1 MDEPRIQKFL
11 IVEDDAKYAAW
22 LHHSVGAG
30 FPNDS
35 VVIMDWT
42 SFGRV
47 RTAMTAR
54 DYDLVVLSLAFD
66 EGIEEPTTN
75 GFEWIRKLRTQP
87 GFPEMI
93 VLAEGGSELAAVRS
107 LRLGAA
113 DYLPKRLLT
122 PARLHRAIKLTLR
135 MIEKDAQRRAERAAQ
150 QLAAGAKTEV
160 APTAPAPAA
169 PAATSAANAA
179 ATVKTSTV
187 AADKPDRIDR
197 AEMSLPAARVA
208 ATHISTH
215 TGASL
220 ARAAAFATSP
230 QAAARP
236 AHVATHTGAS
246 LASAARAALAAHPT
260 PAAMT
265 PASAPAPASVT
276 APAAAPSPSTG
287 APVKVA
293 ASQRDPAA
301 RSLPAAGASLP
312 AISMPAAVAKDSK
325 QVAPDSHQIPG
336 YTILQKIGES
346 EAAAVYL
353 AIAED
358 LGHNVALKISKRR
371 HIGVAESSDTTGTGQ
386 RGILFQ
392 REFEAIA
399 ALDHPSIIDLFD
411 YGIHDGVEY
420 LAMEYFPCGDL
431 KARLQNPLTA
441 DEAIQF
447 LREIARS
454 LKVVHEAGLI
464 HRDLK
469 PPNVMLRDDG
479 SVVLID
485 FGLARSLLS
494 GDGST
499 RTGVLRGSPYY
510 MSPEQAQ
517 GEVLDARTDLY
528 SMGVMLYE
536 MLAGKKPYLGA
547 SAIDVLQQHVM
558 APVPELP
565 VHHLFYQPL
574 LERLMAK
581 SREQRISSCDELLN
595 AIEQMSQSMGDAA
608 MVDPETL
615 VSAGAATT

>member
-1 MDEPRIQKFL
+1 MDAPRTQRFL
-11 IVEDDAKYAAW
+11 IVENDTKYAQW
-22 LHHSVGAG
+22 LQHTVGAG
-30 FPNDS
+30 WPNDS
-35 VVIMDWT
+35 IVIMDWT

-47 RTAMTAR
+47 RTAMTVR
-54 DYDLVVLSLAFD
+54 DYDIVMLSMAFD
-66 EGIEEPTTN
+66 EGIEDPTTDS
-75 GFEWIRKLRTQP
+75 FDWIRKLRSQP
-87 GFPEMI
+87 SFPEMVI
-93 VLAEGGSELAAVRS
+93 LAEGGSELAAIRT

-122 PARLHRAIKLTLR
+122 PPRLQRSLKLTLR
-135 MIEKDAQRRAERAAQ
+135 AIEKEELRRAERNAQ
-150 QLAAGAKTEV
+150 AGV
-160 APTAPAPAA
+160 APATDKHAESLTGSVKATAA
-169 PAATSAANAA
+169 PAS
-179 ATVKTSTV
+179 
-187 AADKPDRIDR
+187 P
-197 AEMSLPAARVA
+197 PP
-208 ATHISTH
+208 HISTH

-220 ARAAAFATSP
+220 AKAAAQVIVPPKAVVIAVP
-230 QAAARP
+230 PPAAPAPPR

-246 LASAARAALAAHPT
+246 LAEAARAALAAH
-260 PAAMT
+260 
-265 PASAPAPASVT
+265 AP
-276 APAAAPSPSTG
+276 
-287 APVKVA
+287 APVKVDA
-293 ASQRDPAA
+293 QPKDPAA
-301 RSLPAAGASLP
+301 VSTPAVKEP
-312 AISMPAAVAKDSK
+312 KP
-325 QVAPDSHQIPG
+325 VAPENHQIPG
-336 YTILQKIGES
+336 YAILQKIGES

-358 LGHNVALKISKRR
+358 LGHNVALKISKRK
-371 HIGVAESSDTTGTGQ
+371 HHSGAEAVTDTGQ
-386 RGILFQ
+386 RSIMFQ

-411 YGIHDGVEY
+411 YGIHEGVEY

-441 DEAIQF
+441 DEAIAF
-447 LREIARS
+447 LKEVARS
-454 LKVVHEAGLI
+454 LKVVHEAGII

-517 GEVLDARTDLY
+517 GEALDARTDLY
-528 SMGVMLYE
+528 SLGVILYE

-565 VHHLFYQPL
+565 VYHLVYQPL
-574 LERLMAK
+574 LERLMSK
-581 SREQRISSCDELLN
+581 SREQRIASCDELLS
-595 AIEQMSQSMGDAA
+595 ALEQMSHA
-608 MVDPETL
+608 MSDSGIIDPETL
-615 VSAGAATT
+615 VSAGAVT

>member
-1 MDEPRIQKFL
+1 MDEPRTQRFL
-11 IVEDDAKYAAW
+11 IVENDAKYAAW
-22 LHHSVGAG
+22 IQHAIGAG
-30 FPNDS
+30 WPNDS
-35 VVIMDWT
+35 VVIMDWS

-47 RTAMTAR
+47 RTAMTVR
-54 DYDLVVLSLAFD
+54 DYDIVLLGMAFD
-66 EGIEEPTTN
+66 EGIEEPTTDSLD
-75 GFEWIRKLRTQP
+75 WIRKLRSQP

-93 VLAEGGSELAAVRS
+93 ILAEGGSELAAVRT

-122 PARLHRAIKLTLR
+122 PPRLHRSIKLTLR
-135 MIEKDAQRRAERAAQ
+135 AIEKEALRRAERQSAVAKAEPPKSEPAKPPAPKPAAPEPPVSTQ
-150 QLAAGAKTEV
+150 TGATLAKAA
-160 APTAPAPAA
+160 ALASRPAPA
-169 PAATSAANAA
+169 S
-179 ATVKTSTV
+179 VV
-187 AADKPDRIDR
+187 
-197 AEMSLPAARVA
+197 
-208 ATHISTH
+208 STH
-215 TGASL
+215 TGAGL
-220 ARAAAFATSP
+220 AAAAK
-230 QAAARP
+230 AAVAPPP

-246 LASAARAALAAHPT
+246 LAHAAKAALT
-260 PAAMT
+260 PVRLEPVRMA
-265 PASAPAPASVT
+265 PPPPAPAAPSQ
-276 APAAAPSPSTG
+276 PAAQL
-287 APVKVA
+287 KE
-293 ASQRDPAA
+293 
-301 RSLPAAGASLP
+301 
-312 AISMPAAVAKDSK
+312 SK
-325 QVAPDSHQIPG
+325 QVAPDHHQIPG
-336 YTILQKIGES
+336 YTLLQRIGES

-358 LGHNVALKISKRR
+358 LGHNVALKVSKRK
-371 HIGVAESSDTTGTGQ
+371 HAGDANDTGQ
-386 RGILFQ
+386 RSIMFQ

-411 YGIHDGVEY
+411 YGIHEGVEY

-441 DEAIQF
+441 EEAIAF
-447 LREIARS
+447 LKEIARS

-494 GDGST
+494 GDSST

-517 GEVLDARTDLY
+517 GETLDPRTDLY
-528 SMGVMLYE
+528 SLGVILYE

-565 VHHLFYQPL
+565 VHHLTYQPL
-574 LERLMAK
+574 LERLMSK
-581 SREQRISSCDELLN
+581 SREQRIASCDDLL
-595 AIEQMSQSMGDAA
+595 AALEQMKLAYDNGMI
-608 MVDPETL
+608 DPETL
-615 VSAGAATT
+615 VSAGATS

>member
-1 MDEPRIQKFL
+1 MDAPRTQRFL
-11 IVEDDAKYAAW
+11 IVENDTKYAQW
-22 LHHSVGAG
+22 LQHTVSAG
-30 FPNDS
+30 WPNDS
-35 VVIMDWT
+35 IVIMDWS

-47 RTAMTAR
+47 RTAMTVR
-54 DYDLVVLSLAFD
+54 DYDVVMLSLVFD
-66 EGIEEPTTN
+66 EGIEDPTTD
-75 GFEWIRKLRTQP
+75 GFDWVRKLRSQP

-93 VLAEGGSELAAVRS
+93 ILADGGSELAAIRT

-122 PARLHRAIKLTLR
+122 PPRLQRSIKLTLR
-135 MIEKDAQRRAERAAQ
+135 AIEKEAQRRAERNAQ
-150 QLAAGAKTEV
+150 PGV
-160 APTAPAPAA
+160 APAVDKHAETLTGAVRVTPPAGTP
-169 PAATSAANAA
+169 SH
-179 ATVKTSTV
+179 V
-187 AADKPDRIDR
+187 
-197 AEMSLPAARVA
+197 
-208 ATHISTH
+208 STH

-220 ARAAAFATSP
+220 AKAAAQVVAAPKPVAAPAPATV
-230 QAAARP
+230 P
-236 AHVATHTGAS
+236 AHVEPAPPRAHIATHTGAS
-246 LASAARAALAAHPT
+246 LAEAAKAALAAHT
-260 PAAMT
+260 PAKVET
-265 PASAPAPASVT
+265 PAIEPAKEPKPIAP
-276 APAAAPSPSTG
+276 G
-287 APVKVA
+287 N
-293 ASQRDPAA
+293 
-301 RSLPAAGASLP
+301 
-312 AISMPAAVAKDSK
+312 
-325 QVAPDSHQIPG
+325 HHIPG
-336 YTILQKIGES
+336 YAILQKIGES

-358 LGHNVALKISKRR
+358 LGHNVALKISKRK
-371 HIGVAESSDTTGTGQ
+371 HSGSDAADTGQ
-386 RGILFQ
+386 RSIMFQ

-411 YGIHDGVEY
+411 YGIHEGVEY

-441 DEAIQF
+441 DEAIAF
-447 LREIARS
+447 LKEIARS
-454 LKVVHEAGLI
+454 LKVVHEAGII

-517 GEVLDARTDLY
+517 GESLDARTDLY
-528 SMGVMLYE
+528 SLGVILYE

-565 VHHLFYQPL
+565 VHQLAYQPL
-574 LERLMAK
+574 LERLMSK
-581 SREQRISSCDELLN
+581 SREHRIASCDELL
-595 AIEQMSQSMGDAA
+595 AALEQMSHA
-608 MVDPETL
+608 MTDSGIIDPETL
-615 VSAGAATT
+615 VSAGAGT

>member
-1 MDEPRIQKFL
+1 MDEPRTHKFL

-30 FPNDS
+30 FSNDS

-54 DYDLVVLSLAFD
+54 DYDLVILALAFD
-66 EGIEEPTTN
+66 EGIEDPTTN
-75 GFEWIRKLRTQP
+75 GFDWIRKLRTQS

-93 VLAEGGSELAAVRS
+93 VLADGGSELAAVRT

-122 PARLHRAIKLTLR
+122 PSRLHRSIKLTLR

-150 QLAAGAKTEV
+150 QAAQAS
-160 APTAPAPAA
+160 PAG
-169 PAATSAANAA
+169 
-179 ATVKTSTV
+179 
-187 AADKPDRIDR
+187 KPDATKPDKAPKIDR
-197 AEMSLPAARVA
+197 AEMSMPAARMA
-208 ATHISTH
+208 PTHISTH

-220 ARAAAFATSP
+220 ARAAALVSSP
-230 QAAARP
+230 ANASKP

-246 LASAARAALAAHPT
+246 LASAARAALAAHPAT
-260 PAAMT
+260 PAPT
-265 PASAPAPASVT
+265 RVNASA
-276 APAAAPSPSTG
+276 
-287 APVKVA
+287 
-293 ASQRDPAA
+293 RDPAA
-301 RSLPAAGASLP
+301 QSHPAAQSLPAA
-312 AISMPAAVAKDSK
+312 IAKEPK
-325 QVAPDSHQIPG
+325 QIAPESHQIPG

-371 HIGVAESSDTTGTGQ
+371 HTGAAEASTDTTGTGQ

-411 YGIHDGVEY
+411 YGIHEGVEY

-441 DEAIQF
+441 DEAIAF

-581 SREQRISSCDELLN
+581 SREQRIASCDELLN
-595 AIEQMSQSMGDAA
+595 AIEQMTQSMSECV

>member
-1 MDEPRIQKFL
+1 MELPGKKFL
-11 IVEDDAKYAAW
+11 IVEDDAKYAQW
-22 LHHSVGAG
+22 LQHAVASGRATDTIVL
-30 FPNDS
+30 
-35 VVIMDWT
+35 MDWT

-47 RTAMTAR
+47 RTAMTVR
-54 DYDLVVLSLAFD
+54 DYDIVMLALQFD
-66 EGIEEPTTN
+66 EGIEDPTTDS
-75 GFEWIRKLRTQP
+75 FDWIRKLRSQP

-93 VLAEGGSELAAVRS
+93 ILAEGGSELAAIRT

-122 PARLHRAIKLTLR
+122 PPRLHRSIKLTLR
-135 MIEKDAQRRAERAAQ
+135 AIEKEAQRRAERLALAEANKAEANRADTNKPETN
-150 QLAAGAKTEV
+150 LAAISM
-160 APTAPAPAA
+160 PAA
-169 PAATSAANAA
+169 SKSSPAAGNHAGTQAGARLAEAARLA
-179 ATVKTSTV
+179 STPV
-187 AADKPDRIDR
+187 AGT
-197 AEMSLPAARVA
+197 PAA
-208 ATHISTH
+208 ISTH
-215 TGASL
+215 TGAGL
-220 ARAAAFATSP
+220 A
-230 QAAARP
+230 Q
-236 AHVATHTGAS
+236 V
-246 LASAARAALAAHPT
+246 ARAALTAVPT
-260 PAAMT
+260 P
-265 PASAPAPASVT
+265 
-276 APAAAPSPSTG
+276 PAANANSSNP
-287 APVKVA
+287 A
-293 ASQRDPAA
+293 RDPAA
-301 RSLPAAGASLP
+301 VSLPAASD
-312 AISMPAAVAKDSK
+312 SMPAVVKEAKPI
-325 QVAPDSHQIPG
+325 APPNHQIPG

-358 LGHNVALKISKRR
+358 LGHNVALKVSKRK
-371 HIGVAESSDTTGTGQ
+371 HSGNDSLTTDTGQ
-386 RGILFQ
+386 RSIMFQ

-411 YGIHDGVEY
+411 YGIHEGVEF

-441 DEAIQF
+441 AEAIAF
-447 LREIARS
+447 LTEIARS
-454 LKVVHEAGLI
+454 LKVVHEAGII

-517 GEVLDARTDLY
+517 GEALDARTDLY
-528 SMGVMLYE
+528 SLGIILYE

-565 VHHLFYQPL
+565 VQHLAYQPL
-574 LERLMAK
+574 LERLMSK
-581 SREQRISSCDELLN
+581 SREQRISSCDELL
-595 AIEQMSQSMGDAA
+595 AALEQMRHA
-608 MVDPETL
+608 MSDSGILDPATL
-615 VSAGAATT
+615 VSASGGS

>member
-1 MDEPRIQKFL
+1 MEAPRTQRFL
-11 IVEDDAKYAAW
+11 IVENDTQYAEW
-22 LHHSVGAG
+22 LRHGVGAG
-30 FPNDS
+30 WPAGS
-35 VVIMDWT
+35 IVIMDWT

-47 RTAMTAR
+47 RTAMTVR
-54 DYDLVVLSLAFD
+54 DYDIVMLALAFD
-66 EGIEEPTTN
+66 EGIEEPTTDS
-75 GFEWIRKLRTQP
+75 FDWIRKLRSQP

-93 VLAEGGSELAAVRS
+93 IVAEGGSELSAIRT

-122 PARLHRAIKLTLR
+122 PPRLQRSIKLTLR
-135 MIEKDAQRRAERAAQ
+135 AIEKEAQRRAERQ
-150 QLAAGAKTEV
+150 TQAAGL
-160 APTAPAPAA
+160 P
-169 PAATSAANAA
+169 
-179 ATVKTSTV
+179 
-187 AADKPDRIDR
+187 AADKH
-197 AEMSLPAARVA
+197 AESLTGSVKAVPAAA
-208 ATHISTH
+208 PHIATH

-220 ARAAAFATSP
+220 A
-230 QAAARP
+230 QAAAQVITP
-236 AHVATHTGAS
+236 AKPTASPGAPLTHVATHTGAS
-246 LASAARAALAAHPT
+246 LAKAAMAALAAHTPT
-260 PAAMT
+260 
-265 PASAPAPASVT
+265 ASASARAEAP
-276 APAAAPSPSTG
+276 
-287 APVKVA
+287 K
-293 ASQRDPAA
+293 DPAA
-301 RSLPAAGASLP
+301 V
-312 AISMPAAVAKDSK
+312 SMPAVVVKEPK
-325 QVAPDSHQIPG
+325 PVAPENHHIPG

-358 LGHNVALKISKRR
+358 LGHNVALKVSKRK
-371 HIGVAESSDTTGTGQ
+371 HAGSDPNDTGQ
-386 RGILFQ
+386 RQIMFQ

-411 YGIHDGVEY
+411 YGIHEGVEY

-441 DEAIQF
+441 DEAIAF
-447 LREIARS
+447 LKEIARS
-454 LKVVHEAGLI
+454 LKVVHEAGII

-494 GDGST
+494 GEGST

-517 GEVLDARTDLY
+517 GEALDARTDLY
-528 SMGVMLYE
+528 SLGVILYE

-565 VHHLFYQPL
+565 VHHLSYQPL
-574 LERLMAK
+574 LERLMSK
-581 SREQRISSCDELLN
+581 SREQRIASCDELL
-595 AIEQMSQSMGDAA
+595 AALEQMSHA
-608 MVDPETL
+608 MSDSGIIDPETL
-615 VSAGAATT
+615 VSAGAIP